1 MDVTM
6 ERSKAQLS
14 AISRL
19 FSTTVLR
26 QMYAKAQSPLF
37 ARLAGQ
43 TGLIDDLPLTTRVR
57 DFFDIA
63 FGILKRIGHRD
74 EYIYRSAIA
83 NRILMGTHSLNTAT
97 ILNEFR
103 VGDSVADVVILNGT
117 STVYEIKSERDTLK
131 RLRSQL
137 INYSDVFA
145 QTYVIVGH
153 NHVEAV
159 IEDVPPGVGVLSL
172 SQRYQISTVREA
184 RCSYSNVDPV
194 GILNS
199 VRVTEAKAILKLLG
213 CRLPDVPNTRMHL
226 ALRDAFEEL
235 DPVMTHDAM
244 VSVLRETRSAGSLAD
259 LVEALPMSLHANVLA
274 TRPGGSARRHLLEA
288 VDADLSEALVW
299 G

>member
-1 MDVTM
+1 MDKTM
-6 ERSKAQLS
+6 VRSKAQLS

-26 QMYAKAQSPLF
+26 QMYAKAQSRLF
-37 ARLAGQ
+37 ARLACQ
-43 TGLIDDLPLTTRVR
+43 TGLLNDLPLTARVR
-57 DFFDIA
+57 DFFDLA

-97 ILNEFR
+97 MLNEFR
-103 VGDSVADVVILNGT
+103 VRDSVADVVILNGT

-137 INYSDVFA
+137 TNYSDIFA
-145 QTYVIVGH
+145 QIYVIAGH

-172 SQRYQISTVREA
+172 SQRYQISTVRDA
-184 RCSYSNVDPV
+184 LCSYSNVDPV
-194 GILNS
+194 AILDS
-199 VRVTEAKAILKLLG
+199 VRVSEAKAILESLE
-213 CRLPDVPNTRMHL
+213 CPLPDVPNTRMHST
-226 ALRDAFEEL
+226 LRHIFEEL
-235 DPVMTHDAM
+235 DPVTTHDAM
-244 VSVLRETRSAGSLAD
+244 VSVLRKTRSTGSLIE
-259 LVEALPMSLHANVLA
+259 LVAALPASLHANVLA
-274 TRPGGSARRHLLEA
+274 TRPSGSARRHLLEA

>member
-1 MDVTM
+1 MTVTM
-6 ERSKAQLS
+6 ERTKAQLS

-19 FSTTVLR
+19 FSATVLR

-43 TGLIDDLPLTTRVR
+43 TGLTDDLPSTTRVR
-57 DFFDIA
+57 DFFDLA

-131 RLRSQL
+131 RLNSQL
-137 INYSDVFA
+137 TNYSNVFA

-153 NHVEAV
+153 NHVRSV
-159 IEDVPPGVGVLSL
+159 IDNVAPRVGVLSL

-184 RCSYSNVDPV
+184 RCSYSSVDPV
-194 GILNS
+194 AILNS
-199 VRVTEAKAILKLLG
+199 VRVTEAKTILKSLG
-213 CRLPDVPNTRMHL
+213 YRLPEVPNTRMHL
-226 ALRDAFEEL
+226 ALRDIFEEL

-259 LVEALPMSLHANVLA
+259 LVAALPMSLHANVLA
-274 TRPGGSARRHLLEA
+274 TRPSGSARRHLLEA